1 MTGANGRRGA
11 AKGRKRAAGRSAESP
26 ARRRSSAA
34 ERDHCAGTS
43 ATTPPRIV
51 ILSLPRARVY
61 EPRGREVCVSIT
73 DPQTSP
79 AGISPVFRDVL
90 RVSFTDIIEPTGVD
104 GHVLF
109 TTEHAAKI
117 LDFIDRWSDVD
128 AIVIHCVGG
137 LSRSPAVG
145 MALCELNGWPLGTME
160 ADYPIWNKWV
170 RSELVRHGRDRLSR
184 KSAPPRAKPANT
196 PKNRP

>member
-1 MTGANGRRGA
+1 
-11 AKGRKRAAGRSAESP
+11 
-26 ARRRSSAA
+26 
-34 ERDHCAGTS
+34 
-43 ATTPPRIV
+43 
-51 ILSLPRARVY
+51 
-61 EPRGREVCVSIT
+61 
-73 DPQTSP
+73 
-79 AGISPVFRDVL
+79 VFRDVL
-90 RVSFTDIIEPTGVD
+90 RVSFTDITEPTGLD

-160 ADYPIWNKWV
+160 ADYPIWNRWV
-170 RSELVRHGRDRLSR
+170 RSELVRHGRDRPSR
-184 KSAPPRAKPANT
+184 KSAPPRPMPANT
-196 PKNRP
+196 QKNRP